1 MVSVVSCHLI
11 PRMGFRFFSF
21 LIFRTPFELNTGT
34 RCAIVNLFEASV
46 GFCIV
51 SFMCSLT
58 CMLVGSRICVQA
70 CLQDIKSIFVMHVDP
85 LSKLKNS
92 ETLVLERCIDAI
104 KLHERVNRYFLSK
117 LNSFHCLNIFASSL
131 PADSYTAWQK

>member
-1 MVSVVSCHLI
+1 
-11 PRMGFRFFSF
+11 
-21 LIFRTPFELNTGT
+21 
-34 RCAIVNLFEASV
+34 
-46 GFCIV
+46 
-51 SFMCSLT
+51 
-58 CMLVGSRICVQA
+58 
-70 CLQDIKSIFVMHVDP
+70 MHVDP